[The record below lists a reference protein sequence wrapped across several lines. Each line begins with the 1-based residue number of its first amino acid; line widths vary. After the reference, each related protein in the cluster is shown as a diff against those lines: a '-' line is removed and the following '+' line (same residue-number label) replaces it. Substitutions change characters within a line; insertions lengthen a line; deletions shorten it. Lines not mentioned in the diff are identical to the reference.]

1 MVYELTYNKNILRKC
16 KIKNKEQFSKDLLN
30 KFNIFYF
37 FDLIVNFN
45 DLDKY
50 NDLLFYFKLKNINV
64 QFIPTSNNIFDKYY
78 LSINNCNIY
87 NAYRNKYISIND
99 VLYIK
104 NFILSINESDIY
116 KYNTICFLSKQ
127 DADNFISYFYKNFN
141 LIFYYSII

>member
-37 FDLIVNFN
+37 FELIINFN

-50 NDLLFYFKLKNINV
+50 NGLLFYFKLKNINA
-64 QFIPTSNNIFDKYY
+64 QFILTSNSIKNNNFFDEYY

-104 NFILSINESDIY
+104 NFILSINKSDMY
-116 KYNTICFLSKQ
+116 KYDTI
-127 DADNFISYFYKNFN
+127 YFGFQV
-141 LIFYYSII
+141 